1 MKEGGVVRV
10 EWGGRADRRTDGRS
24 NGGPE
29 EERMTKSETGIRNEK
44 VFDEGLE
51 RI

>member
-1 MKEGGVVRV
+1 MGRTGGQ
-10 EWGGRADRRTDGRS
+10 TDGRAEQR
-24 NGGPE
+24 GAE

-44 VFDEGLE
+44 VFDGGLE